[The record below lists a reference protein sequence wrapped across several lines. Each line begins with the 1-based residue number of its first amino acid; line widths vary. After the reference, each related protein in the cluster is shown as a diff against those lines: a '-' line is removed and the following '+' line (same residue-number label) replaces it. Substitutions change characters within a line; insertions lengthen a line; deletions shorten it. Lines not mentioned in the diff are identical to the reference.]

1 MSKRKIKLFAISSLS
16 LCLATVSA
24 SCQGSFYRQKDVFDT
39 EFSKDMFDYYNQY
52 KNVWTQIN
60 KFIENDSYKKYYL
73 DNYKKIDSITK
84 EWKNV
89 VDTIL
94 PYMKTIENGAQEYN
108 LELGYKT
115 GANGTFKPINS
126 LIKGADLYN
135 ELTDKPVGKEVNIRT
150 NIGYISILNEE
161 VNNIISDY
169 VKDLKESK
177 SDSLFKSFYNEFDFL
192 PGWPLFK
199 NLKNKERHRYQSL
212 FLDSLSKKYSGMQS
226 EYSRKFFDSQK
237 VNIDY
242 KNIRGTTPEGNT
254 YHTHALV
261 NLWYEW
267 NKVVLPEVDNSASGS
282 DKRIWKSNK
291 IYETVEFFKKL
302 YKTAEQVKKDHNSNL
317 ILRFIKNDKSNN
329 LNNNYKEYEFETLFD
344 KFILS
349 LVDDKEKWNIKIY
362 PSDLNYND
370 FAFVFKNLF
379 QELIDISAKIDFT
392 IKNYKN

>member
-1 MSKRKIKLFAISSLS
+1 MS
-16 LCLATVSA
+16 LATVSA

-52 KNVWTQIN
+52 KNVWTKIN

-73 DNYKKIDSITK
+73 DNYKKIDLITK

-115 GANGTFKPINS
+115 GTNGTFMPVNS
-126 LIKGADLYN
+126 SIKGADLFN

-242 KNIRGTTPEGNT
+242 KNIRGITPEGNT

-282 DKRIWKSNK
+282 DKRLWKGNK

-302 YKTAEQVKKDHNSNL
+302 YKTADQVKKDHNSKL
-317 ILRFIKNDKSNN
+317 ILRFIKNDRSNN
-329 LNNNYKEYEFETLFD
+329 SNNNYKEYEFESLFD

-349 LVDDKEKWNIKIY
+349 IVDDKEKWNIKIY

>member
-1 MSKRKIKLFAISSLS
+1 
-16 LCLATVSA
+16 
-24 SCQGSFYRQKDVFDT
+24 
-39 EFSKDMFDYYNQY
+39 MFDYYNQY
-52 KNVWTQIN
+52 KNVWTKIN

-73 DNYKKIDSITK
+73 DNYKKIDLITK

-115 GANGTFKPINS
+115 GTNGTFMPVNS
-126 LIKGADLYN
+126 SIKGADLFN

-242 KNIRGTTPEGNT
+242 KNIRGITPEGNT

-282 DKRIWKSNK
+282 DKRLWKGNK

-302 YKTAEQVKKDHNSNL
+302 YKTADQVKKDHNSKL
-317 ILRFIKNDKSNN
+317 ILRFIKNDRSNN
-329 LNNNYKEYEFETLFD
+329 SNNNYKEYEFESLFD

-349 LVDDKEKWNIKIY
+349 IVDDKEKWNIKIY

>member
-1 MSKRKIKLFAISSLS
+1 MSKRKIRLFTISSLS
-16 LCLATVSA
+16 LSLATVSA

-52 KNVWTQIN
+52 KNVWTKIN

-73 DNYKKIDSITK
+73 DNYKKIDLITK

-115 GANGTFKPINS
+115 GTNGTFMPVNS
-126 LIKGADLYN
+126 SIKGSDLFN

-242 KNIRGTTPEGNT
+242 KNIRGITPEGNT

-282 DKRIWKSNK
+282 DKRLWKGNK

-302 YKTAEQVKKDHNSNL
+302 YKTADQVKKDHNSKL
-317 ILRFIKNDKSNN
+317 ILRFIKNDRSNN
-329 LNNNYKEYEFETLFD
+329 SNNNYKEYEFESLFD

-349 LVDDKEKWNIKIY
+349 IVDDKEKWNIKIY

>member
-1 MSKRKIKLFAISSLS
+1 MSKRKIRLFTISSLS
-16 LCLATVSA
+16 LSLATVSA

-52 KNVWTQIN
+52 KNVWTKIN

-73 DNYKKIDSITK
+73 DNYKKIDLITK

-94 PYMKTIENGAQEYN
+94 PYMKTIENGAQEHN

-115 GANGTFKPINS
+115 GTNGTFMPVNS
-126 LIKGADLYN
+126 SIKGADLFN

-242 KNIRGTTPEGNT
+242 KNIRGITPEGNT

-282 DKRIWKSNK
+282 DKRLWKGNK

-302 YKTAEQVKKDHNSNL
+302 YKTADQVKKDHNSKL
-317 ILRFIKNDKSNN
+317 ILRFIKNDRSNN
-329 LNNNYKEYEFETLFD
+329 SNNNYKEYEFESLFD

-349 LVDDKEKWNIKIY
+349 IVDDKEKWNIKIY

>member
-1 MSKRKIKLFAISSLS
+1 MIF
-16 LCLATVSA
+16 CL
-24 SCQGSFYRQKDVFDT
+24 
-39 EFSKDMFDYYNQY
+39 
-52 KNVWTQIN
+52 
-60 KFIENDSYKKYYL
+60 
-73 DNYKKIDSITK
+73 
-84 EWKNV
+84 
-89 VDTIL
+89 
-94 PYMKTIENGAQEYN
+94 
-108 LELGYKT
+108 
-115 GANGTFKPINS
+115 
-126 LIKGADLYN
+126 
-135 ELTDKPVGKEVNIRT
+135 
-150 NIGYISILNEE
+150 
-161 VNNIISDY
+161 
-169 VKDLKESK
+169 
-177 SDSLFKSFYNEFDFL
+177 
-192 PGWPLFK
+192 GWPLFK

-242 KNIRGTTPEGNT
+242 KNIRGITPEGNT

-267 NKVVLPEVDNSASGS
+267 NKVVLPEVDDSANGS
-282 DKRIWKSNK
+282 DKRLWKGNK

-302 YKTAEQVKKDHNSNL
+302 YKTAEQVKKDHNSKL
-317 ILRFIKNDKSNN
+317 ILRFIKNDRSNN
-329 LNNNYKEYEFETLFD
+329 SNINYKEYEFETLFD

>member
-1 MSKRKIKLFAISSLS
+1 MSKRKIRLFTISSLS
-16 LCLATVSA
+16 LSLATVSA

-52 KNVWTQIN
+52 KNVWTKIN

-73 DNYKKIDSITK
+73 DNYKKIDLITK

-115 GANGTFKPINS
+115 GTNGTFMPVNS
-126 LIKGADLYN
+126 SIKGADLFN

-242 KNIRGTTPEGNT
+242 KNIRGITPEGNT

-282 DKRIWKSNK
+282 DKRLWKGNK

-302 YKTAEQVKKDHNSNL
+302 YKTADQVKKDHNSKL
-317 ILRFIKNDKSNN
+317 ILRFIKNDRSNN
-329 LNNNYKEYEFETLFD
+329 SNNNYKEYEFESLFD

-349 LVDDKEKWNIKIY
+349 IVDDKEKWNIKIY